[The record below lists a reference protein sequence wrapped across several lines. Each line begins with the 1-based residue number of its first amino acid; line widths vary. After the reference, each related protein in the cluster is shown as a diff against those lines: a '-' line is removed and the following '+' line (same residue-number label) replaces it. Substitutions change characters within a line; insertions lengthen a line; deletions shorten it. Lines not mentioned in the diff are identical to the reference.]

1 MSEVSKLLT
10 DPGLRRV
17 RMRIFTAV
25 IVVFTLVCSGSFG
38 MEDVVSSSGVGFT
51 ILMIVLLPFFWS
63 VPMALVA
70 SELGSAIPEG
80 GGFYRW
86 VRRAMG
92 EFWSFQTGWWW
103 TLSLYVDSAVY
114 IALALGY
121 IQSKW
126 GMNDNWR
133 WLLGIALVAFFTFI
147 NIRGLDITGKAL
159 TVIQIIVMVPF
170 VALVIWGFA
179 KGSGSPVSPFLPP
192 HMNIFSATNLG
203 LAIMMWMYSGY
214 ESMSTLAAEVENP
227 QRLIPRAIMI
237 AVPVVIATY
246 ALTTMAGIMAAGK
259 GNWIN
264 MVSDAS
270 GGGAAVDFVKA
281 GQLVGGSILLWA
293 VFASAIASNL
303 GLYTG
308 YLASGS
314 RPSYQ
319 LSRDRLYP
327 RFMGKASKRWGTPWV
342 AILVMGAVDAILIKY
357 GFTTL
362 IVIDVFLLMFS
373 YIPIFIA
380 CIVLRV
386 REPEMPRPF
395 RVPMPTWLLAIY
407 VCFPIAIAVYAL
419 FTNGADYLVGGLI
432 GVISGPIAYLIF
444 KRIYKGTADGALEGA
459 TAPPLQTELVAFAA
473 EVEAKV

>member
-1 MSEVSKLLT
+1 
-10 DPGLRRV
+10 
-17 RMRIFTAV
+17 
-25 IVVFTLVCSGSFG
+25 
-38 MEDVVSSSGVGFT
+38 
-51 ILMIVLLPFFWS
+51 
-63 VPMALVA
+63 MALVA

-80 GGFYRW
+80 GGLFRW
-86 VRRAMG
+86 VRRGLG
-92 EFWSFQTGWWW
+92 EYWSFQTGWWW

-114 IALALGY
+114 ITLALGY

-126 GMNDNWR
+126 HFSDDWR
-133 WLLGIALVAFFTFI
+133 WVFGIGLVAFFTFI

-159 TVIQIIVMVPF
+159 IVIQAIVMVPF
-170 VALVIWGFA
+170 VALVIVGFA
-179 KGSGSPVSPFLPP
+179 KGTGNPISPFLPP
-192 HMNIFSATNLG
+192 GTSIFAATNLG

-237 AVPVVIATY
+237 AVPIVIVTY
-246 ALTTMAGIMAAGK
+246 ALTTMAAIMAAGK
-259 GNWIN
+259 GNWVN

-270 GGGAAVDFVKA
+270 AGGAAVDFVRA
-281 GQLVGGSILLWA
+281 GQIVGGAFLLWA
-293 VFASAIASNL
+293 MFASAIASNL
-303 GLYTG
+303 GLYAG

-327 RFMGKASKRWGTPWV
+327 RFMGKAHKRWGTPWV
-342 AILVMGAVDAILIKY
+342 AILIMGLVDAILVK
-357 GFTTL
+357 GSFTTL

-380 CIVLRV
+380 AIVLRV
-386 REPEMPRPF
+386 REPHMPRPF

-419 FTNGADYLVGGLI
+419 FSNGSDYLVGGLV
-432 GVISGPIAYLIF
+432 GVVSGPIAYLIF
-444 KRIYKGTADGALEGA
+444 KRIYKGTADNALEGSIV
-459 TAPPLQTELVAFAA
+459 TPEGEPTTFAA
-473 EVEAKV
+473 EVEAQA

>member
-1 MSEVSKLLT
+1 MSDVSRVLT
-10 DPGLRRV
+10 DPALRRV

-38 MEDVVSSSGVGFT
+38 MEDVVSSSGPGFT
-51 ILMIVLLPFFWS
+51 ILMIILLPFVWS
-63 VPMALVA
+63 IPMALVSA
-70 SELGSAIPEG
+70 ELGSAIPEG
-80 GGFYRW
+80 GGLFRW
-86 VRRAMG
+86 VRRGLG
-92 EFWSFQTGWWW
+92 EYWSFQTGWWW
-103 TLSLYVDSAVY
+103 TMSLYVDSAVY

-126 GMNDNWR
+126 GISDNWK
-133 WLLGIALVAFFTFI
+133 WLLGIGFVAFFTFI
-147 NIRGLDITGKAL
+147 NIRGLDLTGKAL
-159 TVIQIIVMVPF
+159 TVIQVIVMVPF
-170 VALVIWGFA
+170 VLLVIYGFA
-179 KGSGSPVSPFLPP
+179 KGTGNPVSPFLPP
-192 HMNIFSATNLG
+192 HTSIFAATNLG

-237 AVPVVIATY
+237 AVPIVIATY

-259 GNWIN
+259 GNWGN

-270 GGGAAVDFVKA
+270 AGGALVDFVRA
-281 GQLVGGSILLWA
+281 GQIVGGAFLLWA
-293 VFASAIASNL
+293 LFASAIASNL

-327 RFMGKASKRWGTPWV
+327 RFMGKAHKRWGTPWI
-342 AILVMGAVDAILIKY
+342 AIIIMGTVDAILIRY

-380 CIVLRV
+380 AIVLRV
-386 REPEMPRPF
+386 REPDMPRPF
-395 RVPMPTWLLAIY
+395 RVPMPTWLLAVY
-407 VCFPIAIAVYAL
+407 VCFPIAIAIYAL

-432 GVISGPIAYLIF
+432 GVISGPIAYLVF
-444 KRIYKGTADGALEGA
+444 KQVYRGTADDALEGSMVTPEGEL
-459 TAPPLQTELVAFAA
+459 TAFGA
-473 EVEAKV
+473 EVEAQV

>member
-1 MSEVSKLLT
+1 MSDVSKLLT
-10 DPGLRRV
+10 DPALRRV

-25 IVVFTLVCSGSFG
+25 VIVFTLVCSGSFG
-38 MEDVVSSSGVGFT
+38 MEDVVSGSGPGFT
-51 ILMIVLLPFFWS
+51 ILMICLLPFIWS

-92 EFWSFQTGWWW
+92 EYWSFQTGWWW

-114 IALALGY
+114 ITLALGY

-126 GMNDNWR
+126 HFNDNWR
-133 WLLGIALVAFFTFI
+133 WLLGIAFVAFFTFI

-159 TVIQIIVMVPF
+159 TIIQIIVMVPF

-179 KGSGSPVSPFLPP
+179 KGAGSPISPLLPP
-192 HMNIFSATNLG
+192 GKGFIAASSGG

-246 ALTTMAGIMAAGK
+246 ALTTMAGIMASGK
-259 GNWIN
+259 GGWVN

-270 GGGAAVDFVKA
+270 GGGAAVDFVRA

-303 GLYTG
+303 GLYAG

-327 RFMGKASKRWGTPWV
+327 RFMGKTHKRWGTPWV
-342 AILVMGAVDAILIKY
+342 AILIMGVVDAVLVK
-357 GFTTL
+357 GSFTTL

-380 CIVLRV
+380 AIVLRV

-395 RVPMPTWLLAIY
+395 RVPLPTWLLAVY

-432 GVISGPIAYLIF
+432 GVVSGPIAYLIF
-444 KRIYKGTADGALEGA
+444 KRIYKGTADEALEGSMV
-459 TAPPLQTELVAFAA
+459 TPEGELTSFGA
-473 EVEAKV
+473 EVEAQV